1 MDLHMHHGLDRFRCL
16 KLVVIAVSLL
26 IFTGFFTQHA
36 QAATNSQIPDLS
48 EWQGKLTAAQ
58 VKNLAKVEPFIILR
72 VQQGSDYKDKYFAQ
86 NAALCKEYGLKYGVY
101 SYSQYISTADAKQ
114 EAKDL
119 YTRAPNASFYVNDY
133 EEQTVTSGTT
143 NSATKAWYTEL
154 NSLTTNRILFYSY
167 SSFAQTYAA
176 TAMTSYDGFWLASY
190 TSAEPTEISH
200 VLWQY
205 TDDWYSSPIAEYVD
219 ASLRA
224 SGKATSWFLS
234 TASTAGKA
242 ISYKKYVSENTAKS
256 SYTIWGN
263 LTFTKK
269 LGKTTQKAAKTYYA
283 KYEYKHSNGSTYL
296 SLYDKNG
303 KWVGYVNANSM
314 TVMTGHAYKHTA
326 TIYKTGYSVWNNFL
340 WAKVK
345 HYTKNYL
352 NKAYTIKY
360 QYYRGNGQA
369 YYSLYKGN
377 TWFGYVNAKATWK
390 AIGTK
395 KTVKIAKKNQTIW
408 SNLSFTENYGSTNSY
423 YGKTYTVKCYYNHPN
438 GSTYYSLYS
447 GNTWIGYVNKNVV
460 TVN

>member
-1 MDLHMHHGLDRFRCL
+1 MPNKKL
-16 KLVVIAVSLL
+16 KIYIRAR
-26 IFTGFFTQHA
+26 
-36 QAATNSQIPDLS
+36 
-48 EWQGKLTAAQ
+48 LT
-58 VKNLAKVEPFIILR
+58 LAF
-72 VQQGSDYKDKYFAQ
+72 
-86 NAALCKEYGLKYGVY
+86 
-101 SYSQYISTADAKQ
+101 
-114 EAKDL
+114 
-119 YTRAPNASFYVNDY
+119 VNDY

-190 TSAEPTEISH
+190 TLLNQPKFRM
-200 VLWQY
+200 
-205 TDDWYSSPIAEYVD
+205 YSGNTRMIGIVHQSPNMWMLVCVP
-219 ASLRA
+219 L
-224 SGKATSWFLS
+224 KATWFLS

-269 LGKTTQKAAKTYYA
+269 LGKTAQKAAKTYYA

-345 HYTKNYL
+345 HYTK
-352 NKAYTIKY
+352 I
-360 QYYRGNGQA
+360 
-369 YYSLYKGN
+369 
-377 TWFGYVNAKATWK
+377 
-390 AIGTK
+390 I
-395 KTVKIAKKNQTIW
+395 
-408 SNLSFTENYGSTNSY
+408 
-423 YGKTYTVKCYYNHPN
+423 
-438 GSTYYSLYS
+438 
-447 GNTWIGYVNKNVV
+447 
-460 TVN
+460 